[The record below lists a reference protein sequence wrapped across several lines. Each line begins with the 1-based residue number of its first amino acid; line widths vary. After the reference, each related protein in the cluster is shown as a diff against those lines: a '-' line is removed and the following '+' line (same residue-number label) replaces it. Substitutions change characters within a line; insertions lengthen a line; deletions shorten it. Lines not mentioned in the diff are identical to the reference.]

1 MFCAECGERLA
12 DGYKFCPQ
20 CGTPVAIVFPVA
32 QVERSSL
39 PSEQPAAPPPR
50 IPAATP
56 PRPSLNFRARFDAAQ
71 ASRVAR
77 YTFNRVKNIL
87 LSPSTE
93 WQVVAAEES
102 PARSIYLH
110 YVAPLVGIGVLAT
123 FLGQTLVG
131 VPVPLFGTVR
141 LSTAAAL
148 ANAVV
153 TFGLSFLG
161 VFLIAHIVDALAPT
175 FGGEKDPLASLK
187 VTAYSYT
194 PAWVAAVLN
203 LIPVLGILALLAA
216 FYGLYLLYLGLP
228 ALMHSPK
235 DRAVGY
241 TVATVLCA
249 IVLGMVIA
257 ILSQLLSRTGPGGL
271 GLL

>member
-20 CGTPVAIVFPVA
+20 CGTPAAIVL
-32 QVERSSL
+32 QVTLPERPSL
-39 PSEQPAAPPPR
+39 PSEQPVAPPLP
-50 IPAATP
+50 ILAATP
-56 PRPSLNFRARFDAAQ
+56 PRPSLNFSARFDAAL
-71 ASRVAR
+71 ASQVAR
-77 YTFNRVKNIL
+77 YAFNRVKNIL

-93 WQVVAAEES
+93 WQVIAAEAS
-102 PARSIYLH
+102 SARTIYLH

-131 VPVPLFGTVR
+131 VPLPLFGTVR
-141 LSTAAAL
+141 LSTAAAVT
-148 ANAVV
+148 NAVV

-161 VFLIAHIVDALAPT
+161 VFLIALIVDALAPT

-241 TVATVLCA
+241 TVVTVLCA
-249 IVLGMVIA
+249 IVLGVVIA
-257 ILSQLLSRTGPGGL
+257 VSSQLLSRTGPGGL

>member
-20 CGTPVAIVFPVA
+20 CGAPVEWIFQIAQRARPALPPQQSTAI
-32 QVERSSL
+32 
-39 PSEQPAAPPPR
+39 PPP
-50 IPAATP
+50 IAPGALP
-56 PRPSLNFRARFDAAQ
+56 GPNLNSSAGFDAAQ
-71 ASRVAR
+71 ASRRAR
-77 YTFNRVKNIL
+77 DIFIRVKNIL

-93 WQVVAAEES
+93 WQVIAAEAS
-102 PARSIYLH
+102 SARTIYLH

-131 VPVPLFGTVR
+131 VPLPLFGTVR
-141 LSTAAAL
+141 LSTAAAV

-161 VFLIAHIVDALAPT
+161 VFLIALIVDALAPT

-187 VTAYSYT
+187 ITAYSYT

-241 TVATVLCA
+241 TVVTVLCA
-249 IVLGMVIA
+249 IVLGVVIA
-257 ILSQLLSRTGPGGL
+257 VSSQLLSRTGPGGL